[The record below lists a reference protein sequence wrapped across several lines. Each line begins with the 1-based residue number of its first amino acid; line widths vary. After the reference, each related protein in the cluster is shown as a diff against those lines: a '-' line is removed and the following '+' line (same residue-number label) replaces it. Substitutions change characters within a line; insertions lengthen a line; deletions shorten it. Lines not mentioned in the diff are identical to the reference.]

1 MIFVREASAAVV
13 LVTLTLSL
21 QCAGMATVI
30 AWARPGFVPDVLRLG
45 VIRSAMLIMRLM
57 TAFIGLH
64 VLEILLWAGFYRWRC
79 FPFWESAFYFS
90 AASYATVGYGDV
102 VLPPM
107 WRTLGPVERDSP
119 KNVEQRTEC
128 LEGTNALAK
137 QQYCIE
143 WMEGMEVRGDVWHF
157 PKTPGEKGCDIAVP
171 QNLFRMPK
179 LTFFDRSCLLILRNL
194 QKAKERPD
202 NPGYQNACY
211 RFASNL
217 CPLRVHLRGSR

>member
-1 MIFVREASAAVV
+1 MIFVREASEAVV

-45 VIRSAMLIMRLM
+45 VTRSAMLIMRLM

-107 WRTLGPVERDSP
+107 WRTLGPVESIIGVLMCGLSASFLFAIVSRLVDRETKLSHEP
-119 KNVEQRTEC
+119 AKAHRAYI
-128 LEGTNALAK
+128 EGET
-137 QQYCIE
+137 I
-143 WMEGMEVRGDVWHF
+143 
-157 PKTPGEKGCDIAVP
+157 PTI
-171 QNLFRMPK
+171 
-179 LTFFDRSCLLILRNL
+179 
-194 QKAKERPD
+194 
-202 NPGYQNACY
+202 
-211 RFASNL
+211 
-217 CPLRVHLRGSR
+217 